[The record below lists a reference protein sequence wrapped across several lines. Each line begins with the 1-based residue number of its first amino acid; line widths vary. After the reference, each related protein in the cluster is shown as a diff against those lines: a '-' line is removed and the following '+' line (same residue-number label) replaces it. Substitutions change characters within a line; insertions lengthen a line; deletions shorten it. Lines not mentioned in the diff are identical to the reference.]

1 MVQECDMLRLQMV
14 KLVNWMY
21 TCRQR
26 VKPTLWTVRG
36 ALKSRPPCS
45 RKPQAVLKASRCK
58 RTLISLYGPDI
69 LATVEAC
76 EEAAYI
82 AMFLPQ
88 SLAVRSRRKTAEL
101 KSASPSSAQTLSSDP
116 IQPGWERGLLQ
127 LAKVPFTL
135 TTPVH
140 YLSTPPLTVEAVPFI
155 NASLSCCIHAC
166 WKTAS
171 EMMYRLFP
179 LSIPLDAKL

>member
-1 MVQECDMLRLQMV
+1 MIQECDMLRLQMV
-14 KLVNWMY
+14 NLVNSRA

-26 VKPTLWTVRG
+26 EKPTLWTVRG

-82 AMFLPQ
+82 AMFLLQ
-88 SLAVRSRRKTAEL
+88 SLALRSRRKTAEL
-101 KSASPSSAQTLSSDP
+101 KSASPSSAQTLSSIP
-116 IQPGWERGLLQ
+116 IQPGWERGLVQ
-127 LAKVPFTL
+127 LVEVLSPLA
-135 TTPVH
+135 TPVH
-140 YLSTPPLTVEAVPFI
+140 YLSTPTRTVEAVPFI
-155 NASLSCCIHAC
+155 NASLSSCIHVC

-171 EMMYRLFP
+171 EVRYWLF
-179 LSIPLDAKL
+179 IPLDAKL